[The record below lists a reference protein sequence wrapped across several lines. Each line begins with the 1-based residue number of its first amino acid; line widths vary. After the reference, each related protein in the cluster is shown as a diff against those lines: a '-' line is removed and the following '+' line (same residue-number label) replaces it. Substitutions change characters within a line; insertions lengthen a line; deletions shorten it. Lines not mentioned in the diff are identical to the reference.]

1 MNATP
6 PLQDPSAARIE
17 KPAPAAAP
25 GARAP
30 RLTLVVAYARNRVIG
45 RDNALPWKLPG
56 DLAHFKRTTLGH
68 PIVMGR
74 KTWESL
80 GRPLPGRRNIVI
92 SRDAGYAAAGATVVR
107 DIDAALS
114 ACEDTD
120 EVFVIGGAQIYA
132 AVLDRADR
140 IVATEVAADVDGDA
154 YFPYLPAF
162 QWREVSREPQAAENG
177 YAYDFVVYE
186 KAGA

>member
-1 MNATP
+1 
-6 PLQDPSAARIE
+6 
-17 KPAPAAAP
+17 
-25 GARAP
+25 
-30 RLTLVVAYARNRVIG
+30 LTLVVAYTRNRVIG

-80 GRPLPGRRNIVI
+80 GRPLPGRANIVI
-92 SRDAGYAAAGATVVR
+92 TRNADYVAEGASVVP
-107 DIDAALS
+107 DIDAALR
-114 ACEDTD
+114 ACGEID

-140 IVATEVAADVDGDA
+140 IVATEVKADIEGDA
-154 YFPYLPAF
+154 FFPYLPSF
-162 QWREVSREPQAAENG
+162 RWRESSRAPQPAENG
-177 YAYDFVVYE
+177 YEYDFVVYE
-186 KAGA
+186 RAPDQP